1 MSKETGSL
9 QIVHVRVENIL
20 GIREACFEPSAGAS
34 ILYGDNGS
42 GKTSLLSAVSAAF
55 KGLPAELITKGEDH
69 ASVFLR
75 LAGPSS
81 SYTISRRRTASG
93 QKLEIRDERDGTS
106 VDKPSSFLSGLLG
119 DFSLDPGRFAIA
131 PADEQ
136 VRLFCDA
143 FPVMLFAKGVSEV
156 AERLRVKVEGR
167 NGFLVLRE
175 IEAALEEE
183 RRACGVEKR
192 KALAVAEE
200 VAPRDTT
207 LVRDPSKTAAAKK
220 ALEDARVARGT
231 VDVANRAIADR
242 NARRRSVALDLD
254 AARTEPERVEKDFEA
269 NRRRIEAEIERL
281 RVELGRFELRRDSLL
296 ASASAKVEELAAE
309 QVKLGEV
316 EETATTT
323 ELDAAVAAAA
333 AAVEAANRHEVECDK
348 IDQWKA
354 KREDAAKLERQ
365 WAELDEFITK
375 EVRGSWVRALW
386 RQIPETIPGL
396 ELAKSEDG
404 KPFLAIRETP
414 EAPAI
419 PLASCNT
426 ARRIQVGVR
435 IAAAL
440 NHDYPVRVLAVDD
453 AEHLTRKNRDE
464 LAAAAADAGFQV
476 LMLVASDPEDVPVG
490 ELRIDRGIVRRVD

>member
-20 GIREACFEPSAGAS
+20 GIKEACFEPSAGAS
-34 ILYGDNGS
+34 ILYGGNGS

-75 LAGPSS
+75 LAGPRSA
-81 SYTISRRRTASG
+81 YTISRRRTASG
-93 QKLEIRDERDGTS
+93 QKLEIRDESNGTS
-106 VDKPSSFLSGLLG
+106 VDKPSAFLSGLLG
-119 DFSLDPGRFAIA
+119 DFSLDPGRFATS

-143 FPVMLFAKGVSEV
+143 FPVTLAAKGVSEV
-156 AERLRVKVEGR
+156 AERLRVKTEGR

-200 VAPRDTT
+200 VEPSDTT
-207 LVRDPSKTAAAKK
+207 LVRDPERTAAAAKV
-220 ALEDARVARGT
+220 LEDARVARGT
-231 VDVANRAIADR
+231 VDVANRAIGDR
-242 NARRRSVALDLD
+242 NARRRAIAAELD
-254 AARTEPERVEKDFEA
+254 AAMTEPERIAKDFDG

-281 RVELGRFELRRDSLL
+281 RAELGRLEIRRDTLL
-296 ASASAKVEELAAE
+296 ASAASKVEELEAE
-309 QVKLGEV
+309 RATLGDVEV
-316 EETATTT
+316 PATTT
-323 ELDAAVAAAA
+323 DLDAAIAQASAALDAA
-333 AAVEAANRHEVECDK
+333 KRHDAECDK
-348 IDQWKA
+348 IDVWKS
-354 KREDAAKLERQ
+354 KREDAAELERK
-365 WAELDEFITK
+365 WAELDDFITK
-375 EVRGSWVRALW
+375 NVRGSWVRALW

-396 ELAKSEDG
+396 ELAKTEDG

-453 AEHLTRKNRDE
+453 AEHLTRRNREE
-464 LAAAAADAGFQV
+464 LAAAAAEAGFQV
-476 LMLVASDPEDVPVG
+476 LMLVASDPEDVPAG
-490 ELRIDRGIVRRVD
+490 ELRIDGGVVRRVE